1 MKYNERCL
9 LCKHSKVGDPC
20 NSDLGLCFEKANNRD
35 LNDKLTVYKV
45 KIEYVNEQIEKSKT
59 KNAKEENASKDLKA
73 LRKSLKEAIKIRD
86 FLEEEIKKQE
96 TTSTLHLFNID
107 TVRITG

>member
-1 MKYNERCL
+1 MKCNERCL

-35 LNDKLTVYKV
+35 LKDKLTVYKV
-45 KIEYVNEQIEKSKT
+45 KIEYVNEQIDKAKT
-59 KNAKEENASKDLKA
+59 KNSTEENASKDLKA
-73 LRKSLKEAIKIRD
+73 FRKSLREAIKIKGI
-86 FLEEEIKKQE
+86 LEEEVKKQE
-96 TTSTLHLFNID
+96 TISTSHLFNID

>member
-1 MKYNERCL
+1 MKCNERCL

-35 LNDKLTVYKV
+35 LNDRLIVYKV
-45 KIEYVNEQIEKSKT
+45 KIEYVNEQIEKAKT
-59 KNAKEENASKDLKA
+59 KNAKEENASKVLKA
-73 LRKSLKEAIKIRD
+73 FRKSLKEAIKTRD

-96 TTSTLHLFNID
+96 AINISHLFNID
-107 TVRITG
+107 TVKITG